1 MSRNRRREPQR
12 PHRRRREDSPG
23 AADTASSDTPPVE
36 DELEQPEAEPALPEP
51 VEPEIVE
58 AEPVLLEEDLDELLR
73 EDPSVVSDPLRLY
86 LREIAEA
93 PLLTPEEEVELARR
107 IKAGDMEALQ
117 RFVRANL
124 RLVVS
129 IAKRYV
135 GRGLSLLDLIQEGNI
150 GLMRAVEKFD
160 WRRGY
165 RFSTYATWW
174 IRQAITRAIADQGRT
189 IRLPVHMTDSITR
202 YHRVVTQLTQEL
214 GRQPRPEEIAEA
226 LSVQPEKIAQIV
238 RAAQR
243 TVSLDRPLSEEDETS
258 LGDLIADEVS
268 QSPEEIAEESLMRRD
283 ILEAL
288 EALSPRERLV
298 LQLRFGLTDGQPR
311 TLAEVGDLLNI
322 SRERVR
328 QIENEALRKLR
339 RIARERLAEYY
350 ASI

>member
-1 MSRNRRREPQR
+1 MSPKRSERSRERRQADKERMSATPLHEEGEETTPRPEEPM
-12 PHRRRREDSPG
+12 
-23 AADTASSDTPPVE
+23 
-36 DELEQPEAEPALPEP
+36 ELERALEP
-51 VEPEIVE
+51 VEAEVVE
-58 AEPVLLEEDLDELLR
+58 AEPLLSDEELEDLFR
-73 EDPSVVSDPLRLY
+73 NDPSLASDPLRLY

-93 PLLTPEEEVELARR
+93 PLLTPEEEVELAKR
-107 IKAGDMEALQ
+107 IKEGDTEALQ
-117 RFVRANL
+117 RFVRSNL

-202 YHRVVTQLTQEL
+202 YHRTMTQLAQEL
-214 GRQPRPEEIAEA
+214 GRQPTPEEIAEA
-226 LSVQPEKIAQIV
+226 MSVQPEKIAQIV

-243 TVSLDRPLSEEDETS
+243 AVSLDQPLSDEDETS
-258 LGDLIADEVS
+258 LGDLIADELT
-268 QSPEEIAEESLMRRD
+268 QSPEELAEESLMRRD
-283 ILEAL
+283 IAEVLEM
-288 EALSPRERLV
+288 LSPRERLV
-298 LQLRFGLTDGQPR
+298 LQLRYGLSDGEPR
-311 TLAEVGDLLNI
+311 TLAEVGDLLGI

-350 ASI
+350 AGI

>member
-1 MSRNRRREPQR
+1 M
-12 PHRRRREDSPG
+12 
-23 AADTASSDTPPVE
+23 ADRANPFEE
-36 DELEQPEAEPALPEP
+36 DEFVGAGIEPSEALVPEPELPE
-51 VEPEIVE
+51 EPE
-58 AEPVLLEEDLDELLR
+58 LLEREADELTVQQDFEELVKY
-73 EDPSVVSDPLRLY
+73 DPSVISDPIRLY

-93 PLLTPEEEVELARR
+93 PLLSAEEEVELAKR
-107 IKAGDMEALQ
+107 IEKGDMEALQ

-150 GLMRAVEKFD
+150 GLIRAVQKFD

-202 YHRVVTQLTQEL
+202 YRRTVAQLTQEM
-214 GRQPRPEEIAEA
+214 GRPPLPEEVAEA
-226 LSVQPEKIAQIV
+226 MSVQPEKVEQII
-238 RAAQR
+238 RAAHR
-243 TVSLDRPLSEEDETS
+243 TISLEKPIGEEEEVS

-268 QSPEEIAEESLMRRD
+268 QTPEESAEEALLQRD
-283 ILEAL
+283 VAEVLETL
-288 EALSPRERLV
+288 TPRERLV
-298 LQLRFGLTDGQPR
+298 LQLRFGLGNGTPH
-311 TLAEVGDLLNI
+311 TLSEVGQQLDI

-339 RIARERLAEYY
+339 RVGAQRLAAYHAEL
-350 ASI
+350 

>member
-1 MSRNRRREPQR
+1 VSPPERANEGLIEVLEPELVEETEEE
-12 PHRRRREDSPG
+12 PEAPDAWEAGEPELIP
-23 AADTASSDTPPVE
+23 AAESAALAVIPEAP
-36 DELEQPEAEPALPEP
+36 ELEL
-51 VEPEIVE
+51 
-58 AEPVLLEEDLDELLR
+58 LLR
-73 EDPSVVSDPLRLY
+73 EEPAVLSDPLRVY
-86 LREIAEA
+86 LREIAAA
-93 PLLTPEEEVELARR
+93 PLLTPEEEIELAKR
-107 IKAGDMEALQ
+107 IEAGDMEALQ

-129 IAKRYV
+129 IAKRYI

-202 YHRVVTQLTQEL
+202 YHRVMTQLSQEL
-214 GRQPRPEEIAEA
+214 GRPPRPEEIAEA

-243 TVSLDRPLSEEDETS
+243 TVSLDRPLGEEDETS

-283 ILEAL
+283 IHEAL
-288 EALSPRERLV
+288 EVLSPRERLV
-298 LQLRFGLTDGQPR
+298 LQLRYGLTDGQPR
-311 TLAEVGDLLNI
+311 TLAEVGSLLNI

-339 RIARERLAEYY
+339 RIARERLAEY
-350 ASI
+350 AARL